1 MVGFA
6 LQEEFLLK
14 GSWRTVSH
22 DVNRGTSPQ
31 AVSAALLGGAVLMSV
46 HVIKNVLFTGLRQ
59 LQQELRGS
67 L

>member
-31 AVSAALLGGAVLMSV
+31 AVSAALLRGVFMSV
-46 HVIKNVLFTGLRQ
+46 HVIKNVVFTGLRQ